1 MKQGRHPA
9 NKEENTVKNM
19 LVSTAICA
27 ATMAAPATAQDIAV
41 VVKLTGI
48 PWYNIHGEGVS
59 QAAEDLGVNAFQVGP
74 ANADPAQQA
83 RIVEDLITQG
93 IDAIAVTPNDAAA
106 IAPILQR
113 ARDAGIVVVTNESP
127 GQEGADWNIEITQAR
142 PFAEK
147 IFEDLATCMG
157 GKGGYAVFVGTL
169 EVPLHNHWADIGI
182 AYLNENHPEMVLVT
196 DRFGVSESVADS
208 RSTTLDLL
216 RTYDNLGGIAAMGSL
231 GPIGAGQAL
240 TEANRK
246 DLCLTGTALPSQAAP
261 LLESG
266 AFDRGTLWN
275 PYTAGYAMVAT
286 AVTLLEGTEIVDGV
300 VIEPV
305 GSAEVD
311 HEGRNLLFNQM
322 VDITADNARELGF

>member
-1 MKQGRHPA
+1 MKGFIA
-9 NKEENTVKNM
+9 
-19 LVSTAICA
+19 STAVCTAIFA
-27 ATMAAPATAQDIAV
+27 SPGLAQDIAV

-48 PWYNIHGEGVS
+48 PWYNIHGEGVE
-59 QAAEDLGVNAFQVGP
+59 QAAADLGVNAFQVGP
-74 ANADPAQQA
+74 ADPDPAQQA

-93 IDAIAVTPNDAAA
+93 VDAIAVTPNDAAA

-127 GQEGADWNIEITQAR
+127 GQDGADWNIEITQAK

-157 GKGGYAVFVGTL
+157 GEGGYAVFVGTL

-182 AYLNENHPEMVLVT
+182 AYIEANYPGMKLVT

-216 RTYDNLGGIAAMGSL
+216 RAYDTLGGIAAMGSL

-240 TEANRK
+240 TEAGRT
-246 DLCLTGTALPSQAAP
+246 DLCLTGTALPSQAAA

-286 AVTLLEGTEIVDGV
+286 AAALIEGTPIVDGV

-305 GSAEVD
+305 GAAEVD
-311 HEGRNLLFNQM
+311 TEGHNLLFNQM
-322 VDITADNARELGF
+322 VDITAENARDLGF